1 MEYNFQ
7 LIENVIT
14 RREIPEVI
22 PLYEH
27 FVDDPVIE
35 QIMGYNFSEIDTTV
49 EDGIVE
55 TWKKRIEFYRQMGYV
70 YVPVELGV
78 KFAPR
83 ATKMTKHDDISD
95 TIKET
100 GWTSVRSYSKHG

>member
-1 MEYNFQ
+1 MGNDRSVFTVLNFKSVYDRFIVCSYFERRIVMEYNFQ

-35 QIMGYNFSEIDTTV
+35 QIMGYKISKIDTT
-49 EDGIVE
+49 
-55 TWKKRIEFYRQMGYV
+55 F
-70 YVPVELGV
+70 
-78 KFAPR
+78 
-83 ATKMTKHDDISD
+83 
-95 TIKET
+95 
-100 GWTSVRSYSKHG
+100 